1 MHRPQHQQHQAYQ
14 QQHPQQPRTACPVVA
29 SLVTLGALVLAGA
42 LFGVDAVR
50 APTVYAA
57 PSRQTTSVSASSETF
72 GIPHEMSKTILSE
85 TSIDGPAMWTLGP
98 AGPSA
103 AGIFLGWTGTDAAHH
118 VNYMGMFPSTPK
130 VTMRET
136 SVAHPAVVNGG
147 TNQGG
152 DFIAWTG
159 TDSFHHLNIECV
171 TACGAATNVKVTLQE
186 TSGDGPTLLRLAP
199 QGLLLGWTGTD
210 ANHSLNLLP
219 VSINGAPGH
228 EHWDIGNKS
237 TLPQFSSI
245 AGPSLALQPNGTGP
259 GIFVPILLCFA
270 LPSGRIGFATSI
282 DQGLHWTMP
291 SASPLHEL
299 TAVTPNMFGAIGTT
313 PNNWLTWTG
322 TDAAHHVNVQFT
334 TSFPSW
340 PPAGT
345 KATLPETALGG
356 PAMGFAQMSPTTSQ
370 FVVAWTGTDAAHH
383 LNIAVIGV

>member
-1 MHRPQHQQHQAYQ
+1 
-14 QQHPQQPRTACPVVA
+14 VVA

-50 APTVYAA
+50 APTVHAA
-57 PSRQTTSVSASSETF
+57 PSRQTTSVSASLETF
-72 GIPHEMSKTILSE
+72 GVPHEMSKTILSE

-210 ANHSLNLLP
+210 ANHSLNQLP
-219 VSINGAPGH
+219 VSINGAQVTNTGTSATKAPYR
-228 EHWDIGNKS
+228 
-237 TLPQFSSI
+237 SS
-245 AGPSLALQPNGTGP
+245 AASPDRVWHCSQTPPVRVSLCQS
-259 GIFVPILLCFA
+259 CSA
-270 LPSGRIGFATSI
+270 LPCPRGASALPPPLIRACTGLCRPRRRYTS
-282 DQGLHWTMP
+282 
-291 SASPLHEL
+291 
-299 TAVTPNMFGAIGTT
+299 
-313 PNNWLTWTG
+313 
-322 TDAAHHVNVQFT
+322 
-334 TSFPSW
+334 
-340 PPAGT
+340 
-345 KATLPETALGG
+345 
-356 PAMGFAQMSPTTSQ
+356 
-370 FVVAWTGTDAAHH
+370 
-383 LNIAVIGV
+383 